1 MQADSLLSEPP
12 GKPIWVCI
20 YIDRDIAWHAAVHRV
35 QRVTYNLAT
44 EQPPKLVYV
53 MIGAES
59 SPDLKAGDPGKL
71 EV

>member
-1 MQADSLLSEPP
+1 MQAVSLLSEPP
-12 GKPIWVCI
+12 GKPVCVCI
-20 YIDRDIAWHAAVHRV
+20 YIDIDIAWHAAVHRV

-53 MIGAES
+53 IIGAES
-59 SPDLKAGDPGKL
+59 SHDLKAGDPGRL